1 MNKKI
6 LSIISV
12 VFICMLMLFGC
23 GKDSKKEAFE
33 ADFMEFCDK
42 VAEIDANIKAIN
54 PDDEN
59 APTELLSSLDTLGD
73 LFSKMSTMKFPQEYD
88 YLVTLAEESGQFMN
102 LAVENYHTAFES
114 EVYDEESANVQL
126 LLLAHIQ
133 IKSRPFLISFGIV
146 RGYYLDIFRLS
157 EYLILLRSFRRH
169 QYNLYVH
176 TSQYHKPYH

>member
-1 MNKKI
+1 MQKYDTVMKVYKRREGNMNKKI

-59 APTELLSSLDTLGD
+59 APTELLSSLDTLGE
-73 LFSKMSTMKFPQEYD
+73 LFNKMSTMKFPQEYD

-114 EVYDEESANVQL
+114 EVYDEESAN
-126 LLLAHIQ
+126 LANEYYARAYKRLKYMITFMQ
-133 IKSRPFLISFGIV
+133 GEIPDSDEIKYTKADEADSA
-146 RGYYLDIFRLS
+146 
-157 EYLILLRSFRRH
+157 E
-169 QYNLYVH
+169 
-176 TSQYHKPYH
+176 